1 MFLPIRYSR
10 TRPRRVAPRH
20 DPDAAPLTM
29 QPTVPMEEARVQ
41 EDSAVRLGDESVS
54 TCDATGKGSSR
65 ANGAGK
71 GGDSAADR
79 GGKGPNGAGNGGKGG
94 KGKGKGSDAGSG
106 RGKGSGK
113 GSGKGCGKG
122 GGKGGGKGNG
132 KGRGS
137 WSAAPFRLV
146 MKEAW
151 KRGKGKG
158 AGGQRRTL
166 GLALTGEVS
175 EGASLRKAV
184 DDAFKGACARAAS
197 CSHCPHT
204 PPCASLCA
212 TPCAMCHA
220 MLCSPPHPHIVCILC
235 ESPEWHGSNAA
246 WGTARAHDA
255 RSY

>member
-1 MFLPIRYSR
+1 MPTVPARAAI
-10 TRPRRVAPRH
+10 
-20 DPDAAPLTM
+20 APLTVVAKAPTARETEAKEAKAKARAAM
-29 QPTVPMEEARVQ
+29 QAPVAARAAVRAAAKAAAREAARV
-41 EDSAVRLGDESVS
+41 
-54 TCDATGKGSSR
+54 
-65 ANGAGK
+65 
-71 GGDSAADR
+71 AA
-79 GGKGPNGAGNGGKGG
+79 KAMEK
-94 KGKGKGSDAGSG
+94 AAEA
-106 RGKGSGK
+106 
-113 GSGKGCGKG
+113 
-122 GGKGGGKGNG
+122 GKGNG

-220 MLCSPPHPHIVCILC
+220 MLCSPPHPHIV
-235 ESPEWHGSNAA
+235 
-246 WGTARAHDA
+246 
-255 RSY
+255 